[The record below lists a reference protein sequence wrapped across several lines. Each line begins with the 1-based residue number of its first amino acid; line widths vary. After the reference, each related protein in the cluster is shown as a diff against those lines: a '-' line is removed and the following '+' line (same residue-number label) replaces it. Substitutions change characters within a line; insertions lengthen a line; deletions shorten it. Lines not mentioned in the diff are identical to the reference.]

1 MRYLFVYC
9 LVFLASC
16 GGVKEIP
23 LEESTYPQ
31 WIKNRPI
38 SSDTYVGIGKALKNT
53 EDYRAIG
60 KQNALTDLSS
70 EISVLLSSESIFHQV
85 DKGDSYREDYQSLI
99 QVESKKELEGYT
111 QLASW
116 ENNKEYW
123 VYYQLSK
130 SEWDNLRKSRREQAV
145 KDAYSYY
152 KVAEKYLVEQDVSS
166 AVFYGVKALDAL
178 RLYMNEPI
186 NHPDFEVSL
195 DVICFQFLADIHSSV
210 TYEVVLGQQY
220 RNIVLMGTDISL
232 EPFDLS
238 VEKSTIPFK
247 IRSSFRGVPNLVYS
261 DDEGFLKIRAQ
272 GMDVY
277 KKEHFIQFTLDW
289 DFLVAEANAS
299 PWLRAF
305 IDFPDNSFKITV
317 NTIWPTIYISSEELN
332 LGNVMSQSILLNE
345 TTNYL
350 SAKGFD
356 IGTADEADFSIY
368 IKANTDE
375 GLTNN
380 KIYTSMLAYEFIVK
394 DSLGKVIYQKQ
405 DREIKGVQASF
416 TSAGIN
422 AYQRSLDDFT
432 WKLLRDFVNKMESGF

>member
-1 MRYLFVYC
+1 MQYLFVFC
-9 LVFLASC
+9 FVFLASC
-16 GGVKEIP
+16 GGVKKIP

-31 WIKNRPI
+31 WITNRPI
-38 SSDTYVGIGKALKNT
+38 SSDTYIGIGKALKNI
-53 EDYRAIG
+53 EDYRAIA

-130 SEWDNLRKSRREQAV
+130 SEWNNLRKTRREQVV

-166 AVFYGVKALDAL
+166 AVFYAVKALDAL

-186 NHPDFEVSL
+186 NHPDFEVPL

-210 TYEVVLGQQY
+210 TYEVILGQQY

-232 EPFDLS
+232 ESFDVS
-238 VEKSTIPFK
+238 VGKSIIPFK

-261 DDEGFLKIRAQ
+261 DDEGFVKIRVQ

-289 DFLVAEANAS
+289 DLLVAEANAS
-299 PWLRAF
+299 PWLRSF

-317 NTIWPTIYISSEELN
+317 NTIWPSIYISSEELN
-332 LGNVMSQSILLNE
+332 LGKEMSQSILLNE
-345 TTNYL
+345 TINYFT
-350 SAKGFD
+350 AKGFY
-356 IGTADEADFSIY
+356 IGTADEADFSVY
-368 IKANTDE
+368 IKANTDQ

-394 DSLGKVIYQKQ
+394 DSVGKVIYQQ
-405 DREIKGVQASF
+405 QEREIKGVQANFS
-416 TSAGIN
+416 SAGIN
-422 AYQRSLDDFT
+422 AYERSLDDFK
-432 WKLLRDFVNKMESGF
+432 WDVLRRFFKFLEGE